1 MGRKRKI
8 LVTGGA
14 GYIGSHVVCML
25 CDLGHTVTIF
35 DNMSLG
41 REENIDLRARFVKGD
56 ILNDQ
61 DLDLLFS
68 DEFEVIFH
76 FAALKAAGDSMITPE
91 LFAVNNISGTISL
104 LNTAI
109 KYQVA
114 AFIFSSSA
122 AVYGNPRYL
131 PIDEK
136 HPRDPINYYG
146 YTKLAIEENLSWYS
160 RIKPIKYAALRYFN
174 ATGYD
179 IEGRI
184 RGKEKNPGNLSPI
197 VMETASGIRKS
208 MKVFGDDYDTPDGT
222 CIRDYIHVNDLAE
235 AHILAMDYIF
245 ENKRNLT
252 VNLGT
257 GSGYSVL
264 EVIEKAIEI
273 SGQPVPYEIGGRR
286 PGDPPE
292 LFADCTLAEKELG
305 WKAKYSDIE
314 TIIKSMC
321 PVYLD
326 S

>member
-25 CDLGHTVTIF
+25 CDLGHAVTIF

-197 VMETASGIRKS
+197 VMETASGMRKS